1 MIDKDLLDKIDRDR
15 LPRHIAIIMDGNG
28 RWAGKRHLPRVMGHR
43 VGVKSVEKIVT
54 QCRKLG
60 IEALTLYA
68 FSDENWNRPREEI
81 DTLMKILKRF
91 LRKELNRM
99 LKENIRFNTIGKIGN
114 LPESAIDI
122 IKETKD
128 KTKNNDGM
136 ILTLALSY
144 GSRGEIIEATKRLFS
159 DITKGKISID
169 DLDDSLF
176 RRYLFTSGL
185 PEPDLLIRTSGEL
198 RISNFLLYQIAYTEL
213 YFTRVLWPA
222 FRENELLKAILS
234 FQQRKRRFGLTEEQL

>member
-1 MIDKDLLDKIDRDR
+1 MIDKDLLGKIDRDR

-28 RWAGKRHLPRVMGHR
+28 RWARKRHLPRVMGHR

-99 LKENIRFNTIGKIGN
+99 LKENIRFNTIGKIEN
-114 LPESAIDI
+114 LPKSAIDI

-128 KTKNNDGM
+128 KTKNNNGM

-213 YFTRVLWPA
+213 YFTGVLWPA